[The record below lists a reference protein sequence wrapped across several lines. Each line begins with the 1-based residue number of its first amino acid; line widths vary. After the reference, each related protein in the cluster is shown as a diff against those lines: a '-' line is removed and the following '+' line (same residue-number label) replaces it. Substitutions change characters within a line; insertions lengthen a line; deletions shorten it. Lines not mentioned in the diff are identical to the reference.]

1 MQSLPVYFKLDS
13 ARIALVGD
21 DPDHHGKSWLFE
33 HSPAETVAMTPDQA
47 LTPGALN
54 GFWMV
59 FVQVGDEDL
68 ARRLSAA
75 GRAAH
80 VLVNVVDKPA
90 LSDFYMPAIIDRGRV
105 VIAIGTG
112 GTAPVL
118 ATRLRS
124 QIEARLPEGLDKV
137 AELSERLRDRMK
149 AEVPDF
155 ATRRAMWRK
164 VLGGPAAH
172 AAVEGDLD
180 RAEALA
186 LAIMRGEQAPPVG
199 RVLFLACDDP
209 DRLTLGALRVLVG
222 ADRVVGGR
230 PEVADYARR
239 DAHREAEATAKQLAA
254 WASAGET
261 VVRISDEPDPH
272 AVAELASMGVEAV
285 VLN

>member
-33 HSPAETVAMTPDQA
+33 QSPAQAVAMAPDEA
-47 LTPGALN
+47 LRPGALD

-59 FVQVGDEDL
+59 FVQVGEEAL
-68 ARRLSAA
+68 AERLSAA
-75 GRAAH
+75 ARAAH

-124 QIEARLPEGLDKV
+124 QIESRLPEGLDRV

-155 ATRRAMWRK
+155 STRRAMWRRI
-164 VLGGPAAH
+164 LGGPVAH

-180 RAEALA
+180 KAEALA
-186 LAIMRGEQAPPVG
+186 LQIMRAEQIAPEG
-199 RVLFLACDDP
+199 RVLFLACDHP
-209 DRLTLGALRVLVG
+209 DRLTLGALRTLVG

-239 DAHREAEATAKQLAA
+239 DAHREGEATAGQLAD
-254 WASAGET
+254 WARTGEV
-261 VVRISDEPDPH
+261 VVRISDAED
-272 AVAELASMGVEAV
+272 AETMAEVAALGAGVGMLA
-285 VLN
+285 

>member
-1 MQSLPVYFKLDS
+1 MQSLPVYFKLDC

-21 DPDHHGKSWLFE
+21 DPDHHGKRWLFE
-33 HSPAETVAMTPDQA
+33 HSPAEVAAMTPDQA
-47 LTPGALN
+47 LMPGALD

-59 FVQVGDEDL
+59 FVQVGDEAL
-68 ARRLSAA
+68 ARALSDAA
-75 GRAAH
+75 RAAH

-124 QIEARLPEGLDKV
+124 QIESRLPEGLDKV
-137 AELSERLRDRMK
+137 AELSERLRETMK

-164 VLGGPAAH
+164 VLSGPAAH

-180 RAEALA
+180 KGEALA
-186 LAIMRGEQAPPVG
+186 LQLMRGEQIPPQG
-199 RVLFLACDDP
+199 RVLFLACDSP
-209 DRLTLGALRVLVG
+209 DRLTLRALRTMVG

-230 PEVADYARR
+230 AEVADYARR
-239 DAHREAEATAKQLAA
+239 DAHREEDATAEALAA
-254 WASAGET
+254 WALSGET
-261 VVRISDEPDPH
+261 VVRISD
-272 AVAELASMGVEAV
+272 VAEPAVMAEVKALGAEVETLV
-285 VLN
+285 